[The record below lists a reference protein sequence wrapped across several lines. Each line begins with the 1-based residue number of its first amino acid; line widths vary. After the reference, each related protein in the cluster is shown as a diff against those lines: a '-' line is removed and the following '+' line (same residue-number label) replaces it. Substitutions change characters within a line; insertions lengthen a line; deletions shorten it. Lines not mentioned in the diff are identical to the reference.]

1 MTVRLQ
7 ADAVFTV
14 DADDTVWQ
22 PGAVELDAGLITWV
36 GDPTATPAAPA
47 TTVRDMGGLLM
58 PGLVNCHGHSPM
70 TLLRSAGD
78 GLPLERWLNEAVWP
92 REARLTDD
100 DVYWGMMLGADEL
113 LGNGVTTT
121 CEQYRHPGIV
131 AEAAVDSGIRCLLT
145 PGIFDVPGHGP
156 EGEWQFQLAEACRLF
171 DEMDGRAGR
180 LHLGFGPHAAYSLP
194 PEGLRAVAKAAQQRD
209 AVIQIHLAETEA
221 EGRVVEERH
230 GVGAPAHLARL
241 GVLDGRVLAAHC
253 VWLDE
258 EEMDVMAAHD
268 VAVAHCPGS
277 NGKLGAGVAKLTAH
291 ACPWAPRGVGHR
303 RPGLQ
308 RRPPPVG

>member
-1 MTVRLQ
+1 MR
-7 ADAVFTV
+7 
-14 DADDTVWQ
+14 
-22 PGAVELDAGLITWV
+22 
-36 GDPTATPAAPA
+36 
-47 TTVRDMGGLLM
+47 
-58 PGLVNCHGHSPM
+58 
-70 TLLRSAGD
+70 
-78 GLPLERWLNEAVWP
+78 WP
-92 REARLTDD
+92 R
-100 DVYWGMMLGADEL
+100 
-113 LGNGVTTT
+113 
-121 CEQYRHPGIV
+121 
-131 AEAAVDSGIRCLLT
+131 
-145 PGIFDVPGHGP
+145 
-156 EGEWQFQLAEACRLF
+156 
-171 DEMDGRAGR
+171 
-180 LHLGFGPHAAYSLP
+180 
-194 PEGLRAVAKAAQQRD
+194 AAQQRD

-291 ACPWAPRGVGHR
+291 AGPWAPRGVGHR